1 MNEFLE
7 YKDLYVQTSRDYIQS
22 LNASLL
28 TLEKN
33 PTDKEAIEEVFRSA
47 HSLKSQS
54 AAMEYESTGFLCHT
68 VEDVFYEIK
77 NDRMA
82 LTSELSD
89 HLFASFDA
97 LTDSINC
104 IEKENHEI
112 DLSQQAETLKQLSG
126 VKTEGIGKS
135 ARVDGA
141 PASTDMSAAAGP
153 EASPEIP
160 PESSVQPPPN
170 PTPEPG
176 VSQAPI
182 TPTEPS
188 ALPVPPTTPPTT
200 TLTPAPTA
208 PVQPAASP
216 AASAIN
222 TIAVK
227 VEVLDEMMNLL
238 ENLLIE
244 RLKLKRISSTV
255 ENDNADLKDY
265 FDTSEKILASL
276 QYQIMKARAVPV
288 SLVFAHFPRAIRD
301 LARAENKHVDL
312 VVAGGDLELDRTIV
326 DRLDEPLIHLLRNAV
341 SHGIKDTG
349 TITLSATREKD
360 YALIS
365 VADDGQGVDWPQ
377 VAKKAGLPEGET
389 NSKAL
394 RDALFSGISTSETV
408 TQISGRGVGLMA
420 IKKMVDN
427 FGGTIDV
434 SSEPGRGTTFAIK
447 LPLTLAIAK
456 ALIVTVSQRH
466 FAIPTL
472 AVERIVT
479 VAATAIKKIADQ
491 EIFVLDETDIP
502 LIRLSEKLAPW
513 SVQVS
518 VDAVATATPADV
530 VAVIVGEK
538 EDRVGL
544 VVDEV
549 VDTAD
554 IVIKPVPDI
563 LKDVSGFAGVTILS
577 DGKTALI
584 INPQEL
590 L

>member
-7 YKDLYVQTSRDYIQS
+7 YKDLYVQTGREYIQS

-28 TLEKN
+28 RLEKN
-33 PTDKEAIEEVFRSA
+33 PTDKETIEEVFRSA
-47 HSLKSQS
+47 HSLKGQS

-68 VEDVFYEIK
+68 IEDVFYEIK
-77 NDRMA
+77 NGRMA

-89 HLFASFDA
+89 HLFAAFDA
-97 LTDSINC
+97 LTNSINV

-126 VKTEGIGKS
+126 VKTEGVGRSQRADAKP
-135 ARVDGA
+135 DT
-141 PASTDMSAAAGP
+141 PATNK
-153 EASPEIP
+153 
-160 PESSVQPPPN
+160 ESQPLPG
-170 PTPEPG
+170 PTPETNVQIPPA
-176 VSQAPI
+176 Q
-182 TPTEPS
+182 TPEPTP
-188 ALPVPPTTPPTT
+188 ALPPEPLSEPAKKQTDQPPADKNPSE
-200 TLTPAPTA
+200 PAQ
-208 PVQPAASP
+208 PVASP

-238 ENLLIE
+238 ENLLIQ
-244 RLKLKRISSTV
+244 RLKLKHITDTSKD
-255 ENDNADLKDY
+255 DNADLKDY
-265 FDTSEKILASL
+265 FNASEKILVSL

-288 SLVFAHFPRAIRD
+288 SLVFEHFPRAVRD
-301 LARAENKHVDL
+301 LARAENKHVEL

-341 SHGIKDTG
+341 SHGIKDSG
-349 TITLSATREKD
+349 TITLSAERQKD
-360 YALIS
+360 YAQIS
-365 VADDGQGVDWPQ
+365 VADNGQGIDWSG
-377 VAKKAGLPEGET
+377 VAQKAGLPESET
-389 NSKAL
+389 NSRVLK
-394 RDALFSGISTSETV
+394 DALFSGISTSETV

-434 SSEPGRGTTFAIK
+434 ISETGKGTAFVIK

-456 ALIVTVSQRH
+456 ALIVTVNGRH

-472 AVERIVT
+472 AVVRIVS
-479 VAATAIKKIADQ
+479 VAASAVKKIAGQ
-491 EIFVLDETDIP
+491 EAFVLDEADIP
-502 LIRLSEKLAPW
+502 LIRLDKKLTPW
-513 SVQVS
+513 NTAQPPASLK
-518 VDAVATATPADV
+518 DTAVGTLKDL
-530 VAVIVGEK
+530 VAVIVGER
-538 EDRVGL
+538 EDTVGL

-549 VDTAD
+549 LDTAD

-563 LKDVSGFAGVTILS
+563 LKEVSGFAGVTILS